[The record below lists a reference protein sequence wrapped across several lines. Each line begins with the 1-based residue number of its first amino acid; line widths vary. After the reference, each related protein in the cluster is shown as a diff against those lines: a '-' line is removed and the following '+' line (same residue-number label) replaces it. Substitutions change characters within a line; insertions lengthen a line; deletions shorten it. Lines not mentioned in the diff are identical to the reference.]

1 MGEPYT
7 FNTQNCQLFFNVL
20 FECIR
25 TSTTVNDVFEN
36 LFGIPDNQVVRVVD
50 QRLQGLGAA
59 YCSKIHKFETVQPIP
74 TLFGTIYVTTLVA
87 ATAAMLTYLWIYVG
101 VTVALT
107 VGTIVT
113 VWSPLAQ
120 GHMTIYRP
128 RYMTDVDR
136 KRLRW
141 LYSIKYENSEKV
153 IAIEGLQTIS
163 PEQHGRIM
171 EIDEQEE
178 EVLMSE
184 MDDAKARKCFFGLP
198 KEVHRLAILTRTHV
212 NGDRYIS
219 E

>member
-141 LYSIKYENSEKV
+141 LYYIKYGNSENL
-153 IAIEGLQTIS
+153 IAIEGL
-163 PEQHGRIM
+163 QHGRIM
-171 EIDEQEE
+171 EIDDQEE

-184 MDDAKARKCFFGLP
+184 IDDAKARKYLFGMP
-198 KEVHRLAILTRTHV
+198 NEAHRLAIMTRTHMS
-212 NGDRYIS
+212 GDRYRS